1 VNAGD
6 DGFLKLEPLDISSV
20 LHTIAAKSNLIL
32 GDRLV
37 VEPAPRD
44 AVVKADPQRLAQ
56 ALLNLLANAAQ
67 HGHRSDKVRLRVVQ
81 EPGWW
86 RFEVIDEGG
95 GVPVALSPML
105 FEPFQRGPSSMGSG
119 LGLAIVRGIAEAH
132 DGESGVDNRPGRG
145 ATFWIR
151 LPR

>member
-1 VNAGD
+1 
-6 DGFLKLEPLDISSV
+6 LKLELLDVSRTINM
-20 LHTIAAKSNLIL
+20 IAAKAAAIL
-32 GDRLV
+32 GDRLS
-37 VEPAPRD
+37 VEPVPPD

-56 ALLNLLANAAQ
+56 ALLNLFANAAQ
-67 HGHRSDKVRLRVVQ
+67 HGNTANRVILRVIE
-81 EPGWW
+81 EPRWL

-95 GVPVALSPML
+95 GVPALLAPLL
-105 FEPFQRGPSSMGSG
+105 FEPFHRGPSSDGTG

-132 DGESGVDNRPGRG
+132 EGHAGIDNRPGRG